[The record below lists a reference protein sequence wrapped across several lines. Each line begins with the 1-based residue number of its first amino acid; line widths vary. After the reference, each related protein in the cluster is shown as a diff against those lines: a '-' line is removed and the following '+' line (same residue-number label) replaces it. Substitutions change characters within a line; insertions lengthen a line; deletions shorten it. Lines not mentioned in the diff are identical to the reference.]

1 MPSYNS
7 NPGPDLYDDSPGAA
21 SATTETAEPEAPESD
36 ENEGGVTATL
46 PKSILAGKDF
56 KPGEEVVLEIVAI
69 HDDEVEVKYAKEKP
83 SEDEGGGEEDVGGG
97 YGGPPSDSEMGGM
110 ME

>member
-7 NPGPDLYDDSPGAA
+7 NPGPDLYDDSPGTAA
-21 SATTETAEPEAPESD
+21 PTSEQD
-36 ENEGGVTATL
+36 EGVEDEGGVTATL

-56 KPGEEVVLEIVAI
+56 KPGEEVVLKIVAI
-69 HDDEVEVKYAKEKP
+69 HDDEIEVEYAPSKP
-83 SEDEGGGEEDVGGG
+83 AKDEGSAEEEVGGG
-97 YGGPPSDSEMGGM
+97 YGGPPSDNEMGGM